1 MPSFDQMKKLYPNNF
16 SNSLGQQI
24 KQMSNAVFDETFSN
38 NTTYRIGKIYDQS
51 MNEILDENEQPIE
64 LEFKFIK
71 TKTFTVDKDLVEYWV
86 QFKTGVN
93 PEVEFDKSE
102 DQRHRLGYYIDVWDD
117 NTKQINKWLIVGKDQ
132 SEFDRYNVLECN
144 WLFEWLDHDRNYH
157 KCLGCLRNQN
167 SYNSGIKSSFVLP
180 VSNKWVI
187 KWAKS
192 VKAKSL

>member
-1 MPSFDQMKKLYPNNF
+1 MPSFDKMKKLYPNSF
-16 SNSLGQQI
+16 SNTLGQQI
-24 KQMSNAVFDETFSN
+24 KEMSNEVFDETFSN
-38 NTTYRIGKIYDQS
+38 NTTYRIGKIYNQS
-51 MNEILDENEQPIE
+51 MKEILDEKNKPIE

-71 TKTFTVDKDLVEYWV
+71 TKTYTVDKDLVEYWV

-93 PEVEFDKSE
+93 PEVDFDTSE
-102 DQRHRLGYYIDVWDD
+102 DQRHRLGYYIDIWDD

-167 SYNSGIKSSFVLP
+167 LKEFPCL
-180 VSNKWVI
+180 VI
-187 KWAKS
+187 FR
-192 VKAKSL
+192 